1 MDTTYVNTIIV
12 GCVGFGGYLIAGAL
26 INAVGSKNIL
36 SKIYINVECRNDF
49 TNSWWLM
56 MITVYGLCAAGSC
69 GIGLYWARNSMTTV
83 GLSALYTTIGSISS
97 TALIG
102 VVVNLFPTSLR

>member
-36 SKIYINVECRNDF
+36 SKTHLCWVWKQFSIINVDDD
-49 TNSWWLM
+49 L
-56 MITVYGLCAAGSC
+56 VYGLCAAGCC

-83 GLSALYTTIGSISS
+83 ALSAFYTTIGSISS